1 VGHNSIKEKILLL
14 KFEERF
20 ITSEYI
26 GWLNNKSLMQF
37 SEQRHNNHTMK
48 TCKNYYRSFSN
59 SDNLLYAILNAKT
72 NEHVGNINAYIDSSN
87 KVADMGIIIGKTGC
101 GYGSLAWKEMIRV
114 LFLDKRM
121 RKITAGAMKINKP
134 MIKIFLKSGMEYEY
148 TKTKH
153 FIYNE
158 QFIDLAGYSIFNPE
172 TIEN

>member
-1 VGHNSIKEKILLL
+1 MGHNSIKEKILLL

-37 SEQRHNNHTMK
+37 SEQRHNNHTKK

-59 SDNLLYAILNAKT
+59 SDNLLYAILNAKN

-101 GYGSLAWKEMIRV
+101 GYGYLAWKEMIRI
-114 LFLDKRM
+114 LFFKKRM
-121 RKITAGAMKINKP
+121 RKITAGAMVINKP
-134 MIKIFLKSGMEYEY
+134 MINIFKKSGMKYEY

-153 FIYNE
+153 FIYNN
-158 QFIDLAGYSIFNPE
+158 QFIDLVGYSLFSSNPDV
-172 TIEN
+172 N

>member
-1 VGHNSIKEKILLL
+1 VGHNSTKEKILLL

-37 SEQRHNNHTMK
+37 SEQRHNNHTIK
-48 TCKNYYRSFSN
+48 TCKDYYRSFSN

-87 KVADMGIIIGKTGC
+87 KVADMGIIIGKTRC
-101 GYGSLAWKEMIRV
+101 GYGYLAWKEMIRI
-114 LFLDKRM
+114 LLLKKRM
-121 RKITAGAMKINKP
+121 RKITAGAMAINKP
-134 MIKIFLKSGMEYEY
+134 MIKIFKKSGMEYEY

-153 FIYNE
+153 FIYYN
-158 QFIDLAGYSIFNPE
+158 QFIDLVGYSLFSSNPDV
-172 TIEN
+172 N